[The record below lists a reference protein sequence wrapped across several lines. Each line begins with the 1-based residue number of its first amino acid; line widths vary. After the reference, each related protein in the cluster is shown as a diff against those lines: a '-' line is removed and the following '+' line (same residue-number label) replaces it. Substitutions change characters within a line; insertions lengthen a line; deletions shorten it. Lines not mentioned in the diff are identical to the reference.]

1 MEGDGDSIGRDP
13 HVGLEE
19 RVAEIDGVLER
30 RQGVLGG
37 LTAATAMSERDGPGP
52 LEEWMARLR
61 RLPHDRQYGRPMTVR
76 SLPIAGERFT
86 GSESSAVTSPYDG
99 HEIGRVPVCG
109 PDEVDR
115 AVRSAK
121 AALAGGP
128 LPTWQR
134 AEVLD
139 TAARFLTERREEF
152 AKIIADESAK
162 PMKTARVEAE
172 RAVGTFQFSAAEAR
186 TMAGDVVPLDAI
198 PSGVGKVGF
207 TMRVPIGVVGAISPF
222 NFPLNLVVHKV
233 APAIAAGC
241 PVVLKPAGQTPFS
254 AIALA
259 DLLIDD
265 CGLPAEWL
273 HVVTGSGSTVGN
285 AIVDHPD
292 IAMITFT
299 GSPEVG
305 WGIRGR
311 AARKKVGLELGNNA
325 PVIIEAD
332 SDWPSA
338 AAKIKVAGFSHAG
351 QSCISTQR
359 ILAEDAIHDEF
370 IDRLVKEVSS
380 LAVGDPLDEG
390 TDVSALISAKDR
402 DRVKEWIDEAVTAGA
417 TLVLGGE
424 VDDAGVLAPTILDGV
439 TPDMKVWSEEVFG
452 PVVACAAYG
461 DLDEAL
467 RLANDTRYGLHAAI
481 YTNNVGNAIK
491 AVQTLD
497 FGGVL
502 VNEVPTWRA
511 DQQPYGGL
519 RDSGNTREGP
529 HYAAREM
536 TELRMVI
543 LSP

>member
-1 MEGDGDSIGRDP
+1 
-13 HVGLEE
+13 
-19 RVAEIDGVLER
+19 
-30 RQGVLGG
+30 
-37 LTAATAMSERDGPGP
+37 
-52 LEEWMARLR
+52 
-61 RLPHDRQYGRPMTVR
+61 
-76 SLPIAGERFT
+76 
-86 GSESSAVTSPYDG
+86 
-99 HEIGRVPVCG
+99 
-109 PDEVDR
+109 
-115 AVRSAK
+115 
-121 AALAGGP
+121 
-128 LPTWQR
+128 
-134 AEVLD
+134 
-139 TAARFLTERREEF
+139 
-152 AKIIADESAK
+152 
-162 PMKTARVEAE
+162 MKTARVEAE

-222 NFPLNLVVHKV
+222 NFPLNLVVHKL

-273 HVVTGSGSTVGN
+273 HVVTGSGSVVGN

-332 SDWPSA
+332 SDWPTA

-370 IDRLVKEVSS
+370 LDRLVKEVSS
-380 LAVGDPLDEG
+380 LAVGDPLDEA
-390 TDVSALISAKDR
+390 TDVSSLISAKDR
-402 DRVKEWIDEAVTAGA
+402 DRVKEWIDEAVAGGA

-424 VDDAGVLAPTILDGV
+424 IDDAGVLAPTILDGV
-439 TPDMKVWSEEVFG
+439 TPDMKVWSDEVFG

-461 DLDEAL
+461 DFDEAL

-511 DQQPYGGL
+511 DQQPYGGV